1 VVPKLQKMGA
11 VNILASMLVDRIL
24 SREERLD
31 GRRELDVQLREKNEM
46 SRFQLLRRENRC

>member
-1 VVPKLQKMGA
+1 MVPKLQKMGA

-31 GRRELDVQLREKNEM
+31 GRRENLVCREEM
-46 SRFQLLRRENRC
+46 RDELL